1 MRDKKRVVIVEDH
14 AIIRNGLRA
23 LLQASSDLDVV
34 GEARDGREAIRF
46 AGELAPDL
54 ILTDLSMPGI
64 SGLDVIREIRRRYP
78 DIKIIALTVHKTE
91 EYIVASLEAGANG
104 YVVKDANQEELMA
117 AVSSVLAGNT
127 YLSPQVTDKVVSA
140 FLAGRSHSQ
149 SYTPWDMLTERERQV
164 LKLVAEGHTNK
175 AIADYLFISVKTV
188 EKHRAS
194 LMRKL
199 NLHNAPALTAFA
211 MEKGLIA
218 R

>member
-1 MRDKKRVVIVEDH
+1 MREKKRVVIAEDH

-23 LLQASSDLDVV
+23 LLHATPGFEVV
-34 GEARDGREAIRF
+34 AEAQDGREAIRL

-54 ILTDLSMPGI
+54 VLTDLSMPGM
-64 SGLDVIREIRRRYP
+64 SGLDVIREIRKRYP

-91 EYIVASLEAGANG
+91 EYILASLEAGANG
-104 YVVKDANQEELMA
+104 YVVKDANQEELLA

-140 FLAGRSHSQ
+140 FLAGRSHAQ
-149 SYTPWDMLTERERQV
+149 PCTPWAMLTERERQV

-175 AIADYLFISVKTV
+175 EIAGYLFISVKTV

-211 MEKGLIA
+211 MEKGLIT